1 MSKGKASQ
9 FPQHRPNLPNIDAS
23 RDSWE
28 TSEFDVV
35 HWLIVEDNKG
45 ERRYPLGGKV
55 YSIGRD
61 SSSDIHLCSMFVS
74 RRHATLVRQKRR
86 DGSCNYQI
94 VDGDLEGKLSANGI
108 LINGRKL
115 PAPNLKNK
123 LSAQNLKHQDKI
135 VFGAGVSAIYHQLDR
150 PNKPID
156 NQIGSLDPLDD
167 ITLIDPGMIDLEE

>member
-1 MSKGKASQ
+1 MSKAKTSQ
-9 FPQHRPNLPNIDAS
+9 FHQPPPNLSNVDISKEP
-23 RDSWE
+23 WE

-35 HWLIVEDNKG
+35 HWLIVEDDKG

-61 SSSDIHLCSMFVS
+61 SNSDIRLCSMFVS
-74 RRHATLVRQKRR
+74 RRHATLVRQKRK

-115 PAPNLKNK
+115 PAPNIKNK
-123 LSAQNLKHQDKI
+123 LAAQNLKHQDKI
-135 VFGAGVSAIYHQLDR
+135 IFGAGVSAIYHQLDR
-150 PNKPID
+150 QQRRTD
-156 NQIGSLDPLDD
+156 NQTRSLDPLDD
-167 ITLIDPGMIDLEE
+167 ITLIDPGMIDLED